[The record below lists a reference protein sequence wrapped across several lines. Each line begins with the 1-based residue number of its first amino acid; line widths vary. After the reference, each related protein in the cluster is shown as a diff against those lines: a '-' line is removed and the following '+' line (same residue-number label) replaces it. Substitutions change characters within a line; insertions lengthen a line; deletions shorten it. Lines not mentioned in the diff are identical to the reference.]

1 MQPSVRTLVL
11 ENGIRVVT
19 QKTEGPPAVA
29 VSVQYGIG
37 FRNEPRHRCGF
48 AHLFEHMMFQ
58 GSKNVP
64 TQGHFSLVQACGGV
78 ANGNT
83 YQDHTEYH
91 QVVPSTALSRVLF
104 AEADRMRALD
114 ITEANLRTQIDVVK
128 EEIRSNVL
136 NKPYGGF
143 PWTILPQALYTKWEN
158 RHNGY
163 GDLQDVSRATLD
175 DCTDFFDSYYS
186 PSNAVISLC
195 GNFGHQDAESL
206 VLEHF
211 GDVPSRP
218 VPSPPDLHEP
228 WPTKH
233 ALLRHTDP
241 MAPKPATA
249 LGYRMPGPA
258 DSVDGYAAHLV
269 LSALLTGG
277 YHGLAKQVVGD
288 VSSGCGL
295 FGPLKCAAP
304 ETFLIVAT
312 HDEGQHELV
321 TERIGHVLHRV
332 ASGGVD
338 EPAVA
343 AAVQSTLASLYRRQD
358 SLLSLASVAGTGQ
371 ILFGNPRI
379 AAELATCVKQVTKT
393 AVADAAAS
401 LHGQFAAAVH
411 LVKA

>member
-1 MQPSVRTLVL
+1 MQPSMRNLVL
-11 ENGIRVVT
+11 ENGVRVVT
-19 QKTEGPPAVA
+19 QKTKGPPTVA

-37 FRNEPRHRCGF
+37 FRNEPRHRSGF

-64 TQGHFSLVQACGGV
+64 GQGHFSLVQACGGV

-91 QVVPSTALSRVLF
+91 QVVPSTTLDRVLF

-114 ITEANLRTQIDVVK
+114 ITEENLGTQIDVVK

-143 PWTILPQALYTKWEN
+143 PWTILPQALFTKWEN
-158 RHNGY
+158 THNGY
-163 GDLQDVSRATLD
+163 GDLEDISRATLD
-175 DCTDFFDSYYS
+175 DCTDFFESYYS

-195 GNFGHQDAESL
+195 GNIDHAEAETL
-206 VLEHF
+206 VREYF
-211 GDVPSRP
+211 DDVPPRA
-218 VPSPPDLHEP
+218 VPAPADLHEP
-228 WPTKH
+228 WPMKQNV
-233 ALLRHTDP
+233 LRHKDP

-258 DSVDGYAAHLV
+258 DSLDDYAAHLV

-277 YHGLAKQVVGD
+277 HHGLAKQVTGD
-288 VSSGCGL
+288 ISSGCGL

-312 HDEGQHELV
+312 HDEGQHGPV
-321 TERIGHVLHRV
+321 AERIGRVVHRV

-338 EPAVA
+338 EAEVA
-343 AAVQSTLASLYRRQD
+343 AAVRSALASLYRRQD
-358 SLLSLASVAGTGQ
+358 SLLSRAGLAGTGQ
-371 ILFGNPRI
+371 ILFGNPHI
-379 AAELATCVKQVTKT
+379 AADLVTCVERVGK
-393 AVADAAAS
+393 ASVAEAAAS
-401 LHGQFAAAVH
+401 LCGQYPAVVH
-411 LVKA
+411 LVRS